1 MGGISKAER
10 NSETGRTVNWYRR
23 LVSTRNRARIA
34 RLIPRNTREAA
45 KNILSVLDGLLGA
58 PAHYVRLFVAILLA
72 RQYRDNTNTVRVL
85 KVGRAARLCIQVVGL
100 SPGHA
105 RAHTLSMICKALEAS
120 DIRYF
125 CVRNSSV
132 RSTAVAVR
140 ASDRRAVE
148 KALRGLC
155 MEEPGYVSSS
165 EFGNRNRLL
174 SGRHI
179 ASWRRLTDSSIV
191 RVTRFLC
198 DPTGQLVLG
207 HGFGCDIEFWTE
219 EEGLLHAPR
228 GNTVTETISVDA
240 EITRV
245 PATVMV
251 SLGSMRA
258 PDSQEDSGLVAA
270 SIFLVDLP
278 EDILYPIDAV
288 YTWVDDTDPVWNAHR
303 NNAMVSEETELYHH
317 LALSRARFR
326 NRDELRFSLRSLEQH
341 APWVRYVYL
350 VTCGQRPAWLNTE
363 HPRLRLV
370 DHKEIFTDPS
380 ALPTFNS
387 HAIESQL
394 HKIPDLSNQFLYFN
408 DDVFLG
414 RYLSPRTFF
423 SANGLTKFFPSAAK
437 VCMSRTATGLD
448 PVSAAGVNNR
458 ELIERV
464 FGRVLTQKMRHTPHS
479 LRKDVLAEIEERFPE
494 AHQRTATATF
504 RSSLDISVASSLH
517 HYYAYLTGRALPGE
531 IRNSYIDMADP
542 IMESRLLKLLG
553 RRNADVFCINDT
565 TDDIFDAERRHH
577 SVTGF
582 LDSYFPVPSS
592 FEAVAPVT
600 LSGGS
605 RRGDVAPPRS
615 PVRRLKPTDAASTST
630 RLPSPPVMRKK
641 ADR

>member
-1 MGGISKAER
+1 MAGISKAER
-10 NSETGRTVNWYRR
+10 NSETGRMVNGYRR
-23 LVSTRNRARIA
+23 LVTTRNRARIA
-34 RLIPRNTREAA
+34 RLISRDTRETA
-45 KNILSVLDGLLGA
+45 KRILSTLDALLSA
-58 PAHYVRLFVAILLA
+58 PAHYVRVLVAMLRA
-72 RQYRDNTNTVRVL
+72 RQYRDTSTVRVL
-85 KVGRAARLCIQVVGL
+85 KVGRVARLGIQVVGL

-105 RAHTLSMICKALEAS
+105 RAQTLSMICKALEES
-120 DIRYF
+120 EIRYF

-132 RSTAVAVR
+132 RSTAVAVQ

-148 KALRGLC
+148 RTLRGLS
-155 MEEPGYVSSS
+155 MNEPVYVSSS
-165 EFGNRNRLL
+165 QFGDRNRLL
-174 SGRHI
+174 SGRYV
-179 ASWRRLTDSSIV
+179 ASWRRLTDSKIV
-191 RVTRFLC
+191 RLTRFLC

-228 GNTVTETISVDA
+228 GNTVTETVSVDA

-258 PDSQEDSGLVAA
+258 PELPDASGLVTA

-288 YTWVDDTDPVWNAHR
+288 YTWVDDTDPLWNAHR
-303 NNAMVSEETELYHH
+303 HNAMVSKGTDLYHH

-326 NRDELRFSLRSLEQH
+326 NRDELKFSLRSLEQH
-341 APWVRYVYL
+341 APWLRYVYL

-370 DHKEIFTDPS
+370 DHQEIFTDPH

-394 HKIPDLSNQFLYFN
+394 HRIPDLSNQFLYFN

-458 ELIERV
+458 ELIERA
-464 FGRVLTQKMRHTPHS
+464 FDRVLTQKMRHTPHS

-494 AHQRTATATF
+494 AHKRTATATF

-531 IRNSYIDMADP
+531 IRNSYIDMADA

-565 TDDIFDAERRHH
+565 TDEIFDAERRHQ
-577 SVTGF
+577 SVTEF
-582 LDSYFPVPSS
+582 LESYFPVPSS
-592 FEAVAPVT
+592 FETLAPVT
-600 LSGGS
+600 FSRGS
-605 RRGDVAPPRS
+605 RRSDVAPPRS
-615 PVRRLKPTDAASTST
+615 PVRQLNSPNAVGAST
-630 RLPSPPVMRKK
+630 RLPSPPMRKK